1 MAGLGAI
8 LGGIVGFAIGIL
20 FVEVIFANNQSWP
33 DVVPFVLAIVGALAG
48 RQAYYVPVGAMTRL
62 QAGPFASR
70 AEASAAC
77 ARLAPRGQAC
87 FPVAAR

>member
-8 LGGIVGFAIGIL
+8 LGAILGFAIGIL

-48 RQAYYVPVGAMTRL
+48 SQVVRWIR
-62 QAGPFASR
+62 SR
-70 AEASAAC
+70 
-77 ARLAPRGQAC
+77 PRDPA
-87 FPVAAR
+87 

>member
-8 LGGIVGFAIGIL
+8 LGAIVGFAIGIL

-48 RQAYYVPVGAMTRL
+48 IQAVHWIR
-62 QAGPFASR
+62 SR
-70 AEASAAC
+70 TS
-77 ARLAPRGQAC
+77 RPGLR
-87 FPVAAR
+87 